1 VVSEKVDP
9 QRFVFVDEM
18 GTTTSLSVLRAWVAS
33 WTAGVVLGAAQPR
46 GKRTPPCLPGERGE
60 DLGPSLLGL
69 REQPPLPSSRPT
81 RRRSARPEPTQRG
94 LGVVVMDNFTA
105 HKGERLRENWSSS
118 GDASY
123 SVPAA
128 LLSLLS

>member
-1 VVSEKVDP
+1 MVSEKVDP

-60 DLGPSLLGL
+60 DLGPSLLGW

-118 GDASY
+118 GGMQATLYLPPY
-123 SVPAA
+123 S
-128 LLSLLS
+128 LF